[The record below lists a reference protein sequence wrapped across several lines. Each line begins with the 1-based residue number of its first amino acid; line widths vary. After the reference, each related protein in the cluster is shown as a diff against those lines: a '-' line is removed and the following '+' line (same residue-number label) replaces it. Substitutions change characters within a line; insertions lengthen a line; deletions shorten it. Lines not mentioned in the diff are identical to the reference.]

1 MKYCSAKNTKSFSG
15 DYKKVPGRNMKK
27 PQMKEK
33 KKQIFWLVSDCETD
47 NKREEYAKKLNN
59 YIPVD
64 IYGQCPWKETSNI
77 TIERGTKKENKEAM
91 ANLQNQYK
99 FYLAFENSNCYDYV
113 TEKFFRTLGHGLI
126 PIVMGGAKNYEKFA
140 PHKSYINVNDYESPE
155 KLAQHLKY
163 LDEHD
168 NAYLKYFNWMNN
180 YDIYRIP
187 HWCQV
192 CRKLND
198 FKEPEKSYSNITEW
212 WTHDPDNNNLAC
224 DV

>member
-1 MKYCSAKNTKSFSG
+1 
-15 DYKKVPGRNMKK
+15 MKK

-64 IYGQCPWKETSNI
+64 IYGQCKWKETSNI

-91 ANLQNQYK
+91 AILQNQYK

-113 TEKFFRTLGHGLI
+113 TEKFFRTIGHGLI

>member
-1 MKYCSAKNTKSFSG
+1 MC
-15 DYKKVPGRNMKK
+15 
-27 PQMKEK
+27 
-33 KKQIFWLVSDCETD
+33 
-47 NKREEYAKKLNN
+47 
-59 YIPVD
+59 
-64 IYGQCPWKETSNI
+64 
-77 TIERGTKKENKEAM
+77 
-91 ANLQNQYK
+91 
-99 FYLAFENSNCYDYV
+99 
-113 TEKFFRTLGHGLI
+113 
-126 PIVMGGAKNYEKFA
+126 
-140 PHKSYINVNDYESPE
+140 KSYINVNDYESPE

-168 NAYLKYFNWMNN
+168 NAYLKYFDWMNN

-212 WTHDPDNNNLAC
+212 WTHDPDDNNLAC